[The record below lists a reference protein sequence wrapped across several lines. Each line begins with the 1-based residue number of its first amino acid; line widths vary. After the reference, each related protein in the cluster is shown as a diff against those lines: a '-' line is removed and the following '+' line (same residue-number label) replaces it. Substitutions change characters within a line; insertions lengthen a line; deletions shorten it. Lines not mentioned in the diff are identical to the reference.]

1 MNTARVTAY
10 AKLNLTLD
18 ITGREA
24 GYHLLDSLVCSID
37 LSDLIVVRRRRDRLV
52 NVYMHGMGSEE
63 IPPEQNNAFRAA
75 EAFVKE
81 FSTPG
86 ADITV
91 YKNIPIG
98 AGLGG
103 SSADAAGAINALA
116 KLYGVADRA
125 ALRALAAEYGSDTAY
140 MLDGRFARIRGRGEK
155 IERLEGCPR
164 LYFLLICPESG
175 VSAGQCYAEWDEMG
189 NGGNVEDAL
198 AYAKQKNIAP
208 LLWYN
213 SSTAWCAFGP
223 LYRLNKPE
231 MRQKEF
237 AWLESM
243 GVKGIKVDFF
253 SQDSIS
259 TMNYFVDIL
268 EDAAKYHL
276 MVNFHGAPIPR
287 GWQRTYPHMMS
298 VEGVYGAEWYNN
310 KETLTDSA
318 AWHNCTSVSLSQNL
332 PVTCSLSAL
341 LPMP

>member
-140 MLDGRFARIRGRGEK
+140 MLDGGFARIRGRGEK
-155 IERLEGCPR
+155 IEWLEGCPR

-175 VSAGQCYAEWDEMG
+175 VSAGQCYAEWDEMSLAGQERTERAIGALRAGDRETFGTLLG
-189 NGGNVEDAL
+189 ND
-198 AYAKQKNIAP
+198 
-208 LLWYN
+208 
-213 SSTAWCAFGP
+213 
-223 LYRLNKPE
+223 LYPAAARLNADAARAAEEAASFSPLGSA
-231 MRQKEF
+231 MTGSGSAAF
-237 AWLESM
+237 AWFENEEFTRWAKSRYR
-243 GVKGIKVDFF
+243 GKYRTFCVKTTDPGEKKAGWRSPFALSD
-253 SQDSIS
+253 
-259 TMNYFVDIL
+259 
-268 EDAAKYHL
+268 EE
-276 MVNFHGAPIPR
+276 R
-287 GWQRTYPHMMS
+287 G
-298 VEGVYGAEWYNN
+298 
-310 KETLTDSA
+310 L
-318 AWHNCTSVSLSQNL
+318 
-332 PVTCSLSAL
+332 
-341 LPMP
+341 